1 MEKIKALIV
10 SLDEHV
16 EPVVKSLRHY
26 RPRFVSFLVS
36 QDAIHAVASVRARAG
51 DLGLS
56 FESQTTLVDEPD
68 NPYECIEKVREAME
82 RVTARGYSGQEMIVD
97 YSGGT
102 KNMSVAL
109 ALVATNRGVS
119 FTYAG
124 GARKTGAESE
134 PGVGGRADVWDFGAV
149 ADLRN
154 LMVLFNQ
161 NQFRAARS
169 IIDGLVEKGV
179 RNKAALKKMAL
190 VVEGYYRWDIFR
202 HGEALNAFR
211 KSRLEELLELPSGA
225 VKRFV
230 EETRG
235 LLGFLES
242 LANTK
247 KVTRNHVLDLFANA
261 ERRFDEGKIDDA
273 VLRLYRLVEMA
284 AQERLLTVHGVDA
297 SNAKARAIPQ
307 ALREEL
313 VKRHKDD
320 RDGRIKL
327 PLMSCYRALNA
338 MGDDLGKHFVEHE
351 ARFRDLLAS
360 RNYSYLVHGIVSA
373 KERTYESLRDFV
385 LEVGMLKKE
394 AVPAFPKLRYE

>member
-1 MEKIKALIV
+1 MKMIKAIIMTLG
-10 SLDEHV
+10 EPM
-16 EPVVKSLRHY
+16 EPVMKSLTRY
-26 RPRFVSFLVS
+26 RPRFVSFLVF
-36 QDAIHAVASVRARAG
+36 QEAIHAVASVKARAG

-56 FESQTTLVDEPD
+56 FESQATLIDEPD
-68 NPYECIEKVREAME
+68 NPHECIEKAREATE
-82 RVTARGYSGQEMIVD
+82 RVAARGYSGKEIIVD

-109 ALVATNRGVS
+109 ALVATNRGFS

-124 GARKTGAESE
+124 GRGKAGAQSE
-134 PGVGGRADVWDFGAV
+134 PGTGGRAEVWDFGEI
-149 ADLRN
+149 ADLGN
-154 LMVLFNQ
+154 VLALFNQ

-179 RNKAALKKMAL
+179 RNKAAFRKMGL
-190 VVEGYYRWDIFR
+190 VVEGYYRWDIFH

-225 VKRFV
+225 VRRFV

-242 LANTK
+242 LAGKK
-247 KVTRNHVLDLFANA
+247 KVTRNHVLDLFANG
-261 ERRFDEGKIDDA
+261 ERRFEEGKIDDA

-284 AQERLLTVHGVDA
+284 SQERLLTAHGVDA
-297 SNAKARAIPQ
+297 SNAKAREIPES
-307 ALREEL
+307 LREEL
-313 VKRHKDD
+313 VKRHRDH

-327 PLMSCYRALNA
+327 PLMACYRALDA
-338 MGDDLGKHFVEHE
+338 MGDELGMRFMENGD
-351 ARFRDLLAS
+351 RFRDLLAA

-385 LEVGMLKKE
+385 VEVGMLKRE
-394 AVPAFPKLRYE
+394 DVPAFPKLRYD

>member
-1 MEKIKALIV
+1 
-10 SLDEHV
+10 
-16 EPVVKSLRHY
+16 
-26 RPRFVSFLVS
+26 
-36 QDAIHAVASVRARAG
+36 VASVKARAG
-51 DLGLS
+51 DLGLA
-56 FESQTTLVDEPD
+56 FESQATLVDEPD
-68 NPYECIEKVREAME
+68 DPYECVEKVREAME
-82 RVTARGYSGQEMIVD
+82 RVTVRGYSGQEMIVD

-124 GARKTGAESE
+124 GARRTGAER
-134 PGVGGRADVWDFGAV
+134 GQADAWDFGAV

-154 LMVLFNQ
+154 VMVLFNQ

-211 KSRLEELLELPSGA
+211 KSRLEELLEIRSGA

-247 KVTRNHVLDLFANA
+247 QVTRNHVLDLFSNA
-261 ERRFDEGKIDDA
+261 ERRFEEGKIDDA

-284 AQERLLTVHGVDA
+284 AQERLLTVRGVDA
-297 SNAKARAIPQ
+297 SNARARAIPES
-307 ALREEL
+307 LREEL
-313 VKRHKDD
+313 VRRHKDD

-327 PLMSCYRALNA
+327 PLMACYRALNA
-338 MGDDLGKHFVEHE
+338 MGDELGEGFMEHGD
-351 ARFRDLLAS
+351 RFRDLLTA

-385 LEVGMLKKE
+385 LEVGMLRRE
-394 AVPAFPKLRYE
+394 EVPAFPKLKYD